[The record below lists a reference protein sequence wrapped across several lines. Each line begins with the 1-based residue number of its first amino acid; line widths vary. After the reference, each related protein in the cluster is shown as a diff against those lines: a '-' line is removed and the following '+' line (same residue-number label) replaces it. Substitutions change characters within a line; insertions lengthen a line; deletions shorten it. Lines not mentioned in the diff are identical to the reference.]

1 MVVKGWADLGKD
13 RKGFQQLCS
22 DWVSG
27 RMEKRKLYL
36 ITNKQIIS
44 VDFYECSLKGRIW
57 PLPVLSP
64 HTQILI
70 PALSGSSSGILFS
83 HLY

>member
-27 RMEKRKLYL
+27 RMEERKFYL
-36 ITNKQIIS
+36 LTNKQIIS
-44 VDFYECSLKGRIW
+44 VDFYKCNLKGRI
-57 PLPVLSP
+57 
-64 HTQILI
+64 
-70 PALSGSSSGILFS
+70 
-83 HLY
+83 